1 MSEAKAILITLVVYK
16 VGLIGI
22 GWWASRFTRD
32 GTDFYLGGRRLGPWV
47 AAISSSATSSSAWTM
62 LGLSGV
68 AFSKG
73 LSFVWLVPACL
84 SGFVLNWFLVAR
96 RLRTQSEALGAV
108 TVTDFLASGASGKMR
123 RAIRVSVSFI
133 VLVSL
138 GIYVASQ
145 FQGAGKTFSDTLG
158 LSPAWAVIVGAGV
171 VFLYTVT
178 GGFWAVS
185 VSDVVQGVMMAI
197 AAIVLPTAAIM
208 EIGGI
213 GPLIDGLSAQPA
225 QYLHLAAGKD
235 GFEAALFI
243 IGMLAIGVG
252 ATGQPHVIN
261 RFMALRSEKDVRMGA
276 LVSISWAVI
285 IFAGMFTVGLCGKVL
300 VGSLADGEVI
310 LIRLARDLFPPVM
323 AGIFVAAILSAIM
336 STADSQLLVCGSTV
350 AHDLSETRRDSIV
363 RDRLAVLAITI
374 LAVIAALTL
383 AKSVFDSALF
393 AWSALGAAF
402 GPLLLVRLWRGPVAA
417 PYALAAIWAGFG
429 TTLFW
434 YFTPFWIF
442 ETRLRGVTSEILP
455 GLLVA
460 FVIVLLGR
468 RAAVRAAAHV
478 AGDTGTA

>member
-1 MSEAKAILITLVVYK
+1 MSEARAILVTLVVYK
-16 VGLIGI
+16 VALIGI

-32 GTDFYLGGRRLGPWV
+32 GTDFYLGGRRMGPWV
-47 AAISSSATSSSAWTM
+47 AALSSSATSSSAWTM

-84 SGFVLNWFLVAR
+84 SGFVLNWVLVAR
-96 RLRTQSEALGAV
+96 RLRTQSEAVGAV
-108 TVTDFLASGASGKMR
+108 TVTDFLAAGAPDSLR
-123 RAIRVSVSFI
+123 RAIRVSVSLI
-133 VLVSL
+133 ILVSL

-185 VSDVVQGVMMAI
+185 VSDVVQGLMMAI
-197 AAIVLPTAAIM
+197 AAIILPIAAII
-208 EIGGI
+208 ELGGV
-213 GPLIDGLSAQPA
+213 GALVDGLRAQPES
-225 QYLHLAAGKD
+225 YLHLSAGKE
-235 GFEAALFI
+235 GIEAVIFVV
-243 IGMLAIGVG
+243 GMLAIGMG

-276 LVSISWAVI
+276 IVSITWAVI
-285 IFAGMFTVGLCGKVL
+285 IFVGMFTVGLCGRLL
-300 VGSLADGEVI
+300 VDSLVDGEVI
-310 LIRLARDLFPPVM
+310 LIRLVRDLFPPVM
-323 AGIFVAAILSAIM
+323 AGVFVAAILSAIM

-350 AHDLSETRRDSIV
+350 AHDLSEKRSGSIL

-374 LAVIAALTL
+374 LAVVAALTL

-417 PYALAAIWAGFG
+417 PYALAAIWGGFG

-442 ETRLRGVTSEILP
+442 ETRLRSITSEIMP
-455 GLLVA
+455 GLAVA
-460 FVIVLLGR
+460 FVLVLLGR
-468 RAAVRAAAHV
+468 RAAKRSS
-478 AGDTGTA
+478 